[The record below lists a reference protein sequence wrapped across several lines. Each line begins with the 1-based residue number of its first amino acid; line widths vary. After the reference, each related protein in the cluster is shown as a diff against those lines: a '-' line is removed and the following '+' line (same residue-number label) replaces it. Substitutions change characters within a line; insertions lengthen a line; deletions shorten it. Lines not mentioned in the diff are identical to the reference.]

1 MTHLISGFGRLF
13 FDMFKSCNGLN
24 TLKQGK
30 KSMSTYKRIAG
41 DYTIQSVNTSDRIII
56 NSGNVFIEGNLWVSG
71 NTQTYTS
78 NNASITNN
86 IITLN
91 AGVPTP
97 NPAGASIVVS
107 RGTSG
112 QSNAAISWNETVGAW
127 QISEVVNGSY
137 YTANIATSTTTGSF
151 LSAVNQDPA
160 PFLGGNLNIW
170 SKSIYSNISGV
181 QLWSVSS
188 PGAGGTG
195 LTVTNSTYA
204 NVELMSKT
212 KSIVYSIIF
221 G

>member
-1 MTHLISGFGRLF
+1 
-13 FDMFKSCNGLN
+13 
-24 TLKQGK
+24 
-30 KSMSTYKRIAG
+30 MSTFKRISG
-41 DYTIQSVNTSDRIII
+41 DYTIQSVNTGDKVII
-56 NSGNVFIEGNLWVSG
+56 NSGNVYIEGNLWVSG
-71 NTQTYTS
+71 NTQSYTS
-78 NNASITNN
+78 NNTSINDH

-91 AGVPTP
+91 AGVTSP

-112 QSNAAISWNETVGAW
+112 QSNAAITWNETLGAW

-137 YTANIATSTTTGSF
+137 TTANIATQTGTGVL
-151 LSAVNQDPA
+151 LSSVSQDTSPV
-160 PFLGGNLNIW
+160 LGGNLNIYNH
-170 SKSIYSNISGV
+170 SIYSNVSGV
-181 QLWSVSS
+181 QLWSVSA

-195 LTVTNSTYA
+195 VTVTNSTYA